1 MHFPIG
7 SEIENGLQAMFDTVV
22 VLMSLTTIMIAVWY
36 ILWGCQ
42 DFSKN
47 PESMCTKKGMPT
59 KQATS
64 AMSKPHSVIDIAAV
78 EGQKGDCEAKGHVP
92 YVFTSIED
100 FLRVDHDGKDFKI
113 HEGDKQVPI
122 LVDMDTEEKRCRDRE
137 KRVHFEHSAK

>member
-92 YVFTSIED
+92 YVFTSIEVTD
-100 FLRVDHDGKDFKI
+100 LDHSSGLVEFRSSRLA
-113 HEGDKQVPI
+113 ECLI
-122 LVDMDTEEKRCRDRE
+122 L
-137 KRVHFEHSAK
+137 HLAGLPQS

>member
-92 YVFTSIED
+92 YVFTSIEKRRD
-100 FLRVDHDGKDFKI
+100 VAIVKSVYISSIQQNDIDNMYL
-113 HEGDKQVPI
+113 
-122 LVDMDTEEKRCRDRE
+122 EESSVNVE
-137 KRVHFEHSAK
+137 FEVV